1 MFCDYQLLNFLSAA
15 LFCMCLYVHVCV
27 CASQR
32 SHGCLQLFFIFTL
45 LSETGS
51 FTEPGSHHLFR
62 DRMSVSSRGQSVNS
76 TPDNLLLSQISTT
89 TIGFYTL
96 RFSYLRGKHFTH
108 RGIFQAPSTALKN
121 KTKQTNQSWEC
132 RSLLEHLLISM
143 CKVLGLIPST
153 AKIKNEF

>member
-1 MFCDYQLLNFLSAA
+1 MTISSLIFSQQFF
-15 LFCMCLYVHVCV
+15 FCMCLYVHVCV

-76 TPDNLLLSQISTT
+76 TPDNLLLS
-89 TIGFYTL
+89 Y
-96 RFSYLRGKHFTH
+96 RFPPPPLAFTH
-108 RGIFQAPSTALKN
+108 SGFLTCVASTLPTEAFSKPLQQPL
-121 KTKQTNQSWEC
+121 KTKQNKQTRVGNADHC
-132 RSLLEHLLISM
+132 
-143 CKVLGLIPST
+143 
-153 AKIKNEF
+153 